1 MVSVILQEKANF
13 TRLSRLLVDKGTEA
27 LRITLDAIHAPANLP
42 AVLNANKATLLR
54 LKPRVINDIQWDLLF
69 PPSGNPPESKTFDV
83 TLLTILLRNISG
95 LPPPATGW
103 NAMPPDTDNSIQANI
118 TRIKLFRNQVYA
130 HATSTQV
137 DKTTFDGLWLKIS
150 KALIDLNIP
159 ANEIDELKTCP
170 LGSKEEC
177 YKQSLKE
184 WFLNEEECK
193 DMLDNLTRNFDLKHN
208 ELNDDMK
215 HLRQITEQSNQG
227 IQQLCSSISNESEL
241 SIPILDCEK
250 RKIDQKHSTIMDEQ
264 LLQGLSKHNFGSKIE
279 RKVMFFHPGTRKWL
293 LQQIDAWFEQKDESR
308 LFLIT
313 AGPGF
318 GQSVFAAKVCKIFEE
333 NGKLAAC
340 HFCDFS
346 NSNLKDPMMMLQSL
360 ASHMCQNIV
369 GFKEKLL
376 DQLKRPHKVLSLKD
390 AFQIYLQNPMDELE
404 VERSLIVIDGLDE
417 SATDDKS
424 DMVKL
429 IADNFPDLPKCVKVL
444 VTSRPELSVQGL
456 DHVEKMEIGV
466 STVEN
471 VSDILEYL
479 RFYLPTL
486 AARDDAMNHST
497 RSDSPLKILPQAVQK
512 CEGSFLYAFH
522 VQRELQ
528 KREDLDTMTFQEIMT
543 FLPEGMGSVFQDYF
557 HRLEKEL
564 KAVMKRN
571 PDLFKILELL
581 VGIGKTTGELPLK
594 FIARALDLALDCRE
608 TKTII
613 NKVNDA
619 VSCLLYVSDD
629 LITIFHKSV
638 HDWLVADG
646 FDEHEYT
653 VKVSDGKKRLWLI
666 CEQVFREIKNVVSSG
681 KDLNLTNEVEHSLQH
696 GHKYLLACDTK
707 ELYDFSWIVDMIIV
721 YVILNV
727 HKDMLYLYQ
736 ILQISC
742 LQNDPILSIQLRQ
755 RISWHFTEITLW
767 WILFFHA
774 LRDSMPQFYT

>member
-1 MVSVILQEKANF
+1 MVSVILQEKPSF
-13 TRLSRLLVDKGTEA
+13 TRLSRLLADNGTEA

-95 LPPPATGW
+95 LPPFATGW

-170 LGSKEEC
+170 LGPEEEC

-193 DMLDNLTRNFDLKHN
+193 DMLDNLTRNFNLKHN

-250 RKIDQKHSTIMDEQ
+250 RKIDEKHSTIMDKQ

-318 GQSVFAAKVCKIFEE
+318 GKSVFAAKVCKIFEE

-376 DQLKRPHKVLSLKD
+376 DQLKRPHKPQGLKD

-466 STVEN
+466 TTVEN
-471 VSDILEYL
+471 VSDILEYI
-479 RFYLPTL
+479 RFYLPIL
-486 AARDDAMNHST
+486 AARNDAMNHST
-497 RSDSPLKILPQAVQK
+497 RSDSPLKILPQVVEK
-512 CEGSFLYAFH
+512 CE
-522 VQRELQ
+522 V
-528 KREDLDTMTFQEIMT
+528 
-543 FLPEGMGSVFQDYF
+543 
-557 HRLEKEL
+557 
-564 KAVMKRN
+564 
-571 PDLFKILELL
+571 
-581 VGIGKTTGELPLK
+581 
-594 FIARALDLALDCRE
+594 
-608 TKTII
+608 
-613 NKVNDA
+613 
-619 VSCLLYVSDD
+619 
-629 LITIFHKSV
+629 
-638 HDWLVADG
+638 
-646 FDEHEYT
+646 
-653 VKVSDGKKRLWLI
+653 
-666 CEQVFREIKNVVSSG
+666 
-681 KDLNLTNEVEHSLQH
+681 
-696 GHKYLLACDTK
+696 
-707 ELYDFSWIVDMIIV
+707 
-721 YVILNV
+721 
-727 HKDMLYLYQ
+727 
-736 ILQISC
+736 
-742 LQNDPILSIQLRQ
+742 
-755 RISWHFTEITLW
+755 
-767 WILFFHA
+767 
-774 LRDSMPQFYT
+774 